1 MRLPGQ
7 HRPAFTDHCQA
18 KLYRGNLAMKA
29 LLMRGYGSNDR
40 VAYADVPNPHMGPE
54 DVLIDVHAAGIN
66 PIDYKT
72 VRGMLKP
79 LVRLRLPVVLGNEC
93 AGVVAAVGS
102 GVVGVAPGDAVF
114 TRVAKERLGTFA
126 QQVAVDH
133 RLVAPKPANCSFEEA
148 ASLPLVGLTCWQALV
163 ELAQLKPREQVL
175 IHGGSGG
182 VGTFAIQLAH
192 YLGARIATTAGG
204 DAGGVA
210 AGAGRGDG
218 DRLPPAGFLPTAV
231 GCGCRVRHGG
241 RRNPA
246 EILRR
251 HEAGRTHGQHC
262 RSARPPNGPGT
273 GHQPVVAIGAGPDE
287 PQERPGGR
295 QAPAWSTAICSC
307 ARTAASCGKSPGW
320 WKEGRSGLTWIVCSH
335 CPTPSAPWTT
345 WSTNT
350 REGKWCWRMV

>member
-1 MRLPGQ
+1 
-7 HRPAFTDHCQA
+7 
-18 KLYRGNLAMKA
+18 MKA
-29 LLMRGYGSNDR
+29 VLMRAYGSNDR
-40 VAYADVPNPHMGPE
+40 VAYADVPNPHMGPD

-93 AGVVAAVGS
+93 AGLVAAVGS

-204 DAGGVA
+204 DAAEWLHELGAETVIDYHRQDFSQLLSDVDVVFDTVGGEI
-210 AGAGRGDG
+210 
-218 DRLPPAGFLPTAV
+218 
-231 GCGCRVRHGG
+231 
-241 RRNPA
+241 RRKSY
-246 EILRR
+246 
-251 HEAGRTHGQHC
+251 G
-262 RSARPPNGPGT
+262 
-273 GHQPVVAIGAGPDE
+273 VM
-287 PQERPGGR
+287 RPGGR
-295 QAPAWSTAICSC
+295 MVSIADLPDP
-307 ARTAASCGKSPGW
+307 RTARELGINPLLRFALALMNRKNARAAASAGVEYRYLFMRPNGGQLREIARLVEGGQIRPHVDRVFPLSDAVRALDYLEHQHPRGKVVLG
-320 WKEGRSGLTWIVCSH
+320 
-335 CPTPSAPWTT
+335 
-345 WSTNT
+345 
-350 REGKWCWRMV
+350 MV